1 LLRSADVP
9 RQPAGHTIDSLAGVR
24 RVCVLLSIASL
35 CLFSASG
42 ASDSHAAAS
51 VRDDGARVA
60 SAPMLA
66 AAQLATV
73 MPANDIRHSV
83 SAAFAVVPAASVV
96 TALLWIATVM
106 RRRRTER
113 HLLDTH
119 RPRTRAPP
127 SRLRPL
133 SFSL

>member
-1 LLRSADVP
+1 LLRSAHFP
-9 RQPAGHTIDSLAGVR
+9 RQPLGRTVGSLAGVR

-51 VRDDGARVA
+51 VRNDGARVA
-60 SAPMLA
+60 SAPMIA

-83 SAAFAVVPAASVV
+83 SGAFAVVPASSVV
-96 TALLWIATVM
+96 TALLAVATAM
-106 RRRRTER
+106 RRRRIER

-119 RPRTRAPP
+119 RAWTRAPP